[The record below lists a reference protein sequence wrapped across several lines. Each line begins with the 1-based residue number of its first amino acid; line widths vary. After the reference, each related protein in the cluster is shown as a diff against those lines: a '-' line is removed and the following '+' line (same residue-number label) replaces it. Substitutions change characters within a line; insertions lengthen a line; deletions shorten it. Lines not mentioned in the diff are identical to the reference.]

1 MKVTTN
7 NLNLIEY
14 KITKQCKEVFENVLN
29 LIAKKKRKI
38 IETQDLLLAFAST
51 ADTGAAYSLGRFSIT
66 KKKLEDEIKQA
77 KLMDKRYIEIN
88 EDEFEQNDLFMN
100 HQQTKR

>member
-29 LIAKKKRKI
+29 LIAKK
-38 IETQDLLLAFAST
+38 
-51 ADTGAAYSLGRFSIT
+51 
-66 KKKLEDEIKQA
+66 A
-77 KLMDKRYIEIN
+77 KDY
-88 EDEFEQNDLFMN
+88 
-100 HQQTKR
+100 

>member
-77 KLMDKRYIEIN
+77 KLLFIYSSKKEKKYSRIYKTKPGTIYI
-88 EDEFEQNDLFMN
+88 
-100 HQQTKR
+100 